1 MELIDGINCLYGP
14 SASGKTN
21 LCLFIAAHAKGKVI
35 FIDTENTFSAERI
48 REFNKDANLDN
59 ICFIKADSFEKQDKI
74 IRELELLKKVD
85 LVIIDSLTKYYR
97 KELQEKT
104 KPDLAGQLQSLR
116 SLYKA
121 KGCKV
126 LVTSQVYS
134 TEDNKIMPVGGKLI
148 RDFSKQLVMLNQD
161 GKRFMDIIKPDP
173 KRREFAIETGRIS
186 FF

>member
-21 LCLFIAAHAKGKVI
+21 LCLFMAAKAKGKVI

-48 REFNKDANLDN
+48 KDFDKGANLDN
-59 ICFIKADSFEKQDKI
+59 IYFLKADSFEKQGKI

-97 KELQEKT
+97 KELQDKT
-104 KPDLAGQLQSLR
+104 NPDLAGQLQSLR

-134 TEDNKIMPVGGKLI
+134 TDENKVMPLGGKLI
-148 RDFSKQLVMLNQD
+148 RDFSKQLILLDQQ
-161 GKRFMDIIKPDP
+161 GRRFMDIIKPVP
-173 KRREFAIETGRIS
+173 ERREFAIETDQIT